1 MEKGQ
6 EALGQGDLMIRVP
19 RETADEEEEE
29 EEEEATN
36 PWQFMLFD
44 PRRVSRFR
52 SCLFVQNLHHLLFQQ
67 AQSGV
72 PCRGHRF
79 DKNSQLHLILC
90 NNSPLVSC

>member
-29 EEEEATN
+29 EEEATN

-52 SCLFVQNLHHLLFQQ
+52 SRLFVQNLHHLLFQQ
-67 AQSGV
+67 AESRV
-72 PCRGHRF
+72 PCWGPRF
-79 DKNSQLHLILC
+79 DKNSQLHLIF
-90 NNSPLVSC
+90 

>member
-29 EEEEATN
+29 EEATN

-44 PRRVSRFR
+44 PRRVSRFPGFLV
-52 SCLFVQNLHHLLFQQ
+52 CLFRISTTYFSSRLSQGSP
-67 AQSGV
+67 AGV
-72 PCRGHRF
+72 TGLTKTLSF
-79 DKNSQLHLILC
+79 I
-90 NNSPLVSC
+90 

>member
-19 RETADEEEEE
+19 RETADEE

-67 AQSGV
+67 AESGV
-72 PCRGHRF
+72 PCWGPRF
-79 DKNSQLHLILC
+79 DKNSPLHLIF
-90 NNSPLVSC
+90 

>member
-6 EALGQGDLMIRVP
+6 DALGQGDLMIRVP
-19 RETADEEEEE
+19 RETADEEEE

-67 AQSGV
+67 AESRV
-72 PCRGHRF
+72 PCRGPPF
-79 DKNSQLHLILC
+79 DKSSQLHLIF
-90 NNSPLVSC
+90 

>member
-19 RETADEEEEE
+19 RETADDEDEEE

-44 PRRVSRFR
+44 PRRVSR
-52 SCLFVQNLHHLLFQQ
+52 S
-67 AQSGV
+67 
-72 PCRGHRF
+72 
-79 DKNSQLHLILC
+79 
-90 NNSPLVSC
+90 

>member
-67 AQSGV
+67 VESRV
-72 PCRGHRF
+72 PCRGPRF
-79 DKNSQLHLILC
+79 DKKNLGFI
-90 NNSPLVSC
+90 

>member
-19 RETADEEEEE
+19 RETADEE

-52 SCLFVQNLHHLLFQQ
+52 SCLFVQNLYHLLFQQ
-67 AQSGV
+67 AESGV
-72 PCRGHRF
+72 PCWGPRF
-79 DKNSQLHLILC
+79 DKNSELHLIF
-90 NNSPLVSC
+90 

>member
-6 EALGQGDLMIRVP
+6 DALGQGDLMIRVP

-44 PRRVSRFR
+44 PRRVSRSR
-52 SCLFVQNLHHLLFQQ
+52 SCLFITNLHHLLFQQ
-67 AQSGV
+67 AESGV
-72 PCRGHRF
+72 PCWGPRF
-79 DKNSQLHLILC
+79 DKSSQLHLIF
-90 NNSPLVSC
+90 

>member
-29 EEEEATN
+29 EEEVTN

-52 SCLFVQNLHHLLFQQ
+52 SCLFVPNLHHLLFQQ
-67 AQSGV
+67 AESRV
-72 PCRGHRF
+72 PCRGPRF
-79 DKNSQLHLILC
+79 DKNSRLHLIL
-90 NNSPLVSC
+90 

>member
-52 SCLFVQNLHHLLFQQ
+52 SCLFVPNLHHLLFQQ
-67 AQSGV
+67 AESGV
-72 PCRGHRF
+72 PCRGARF
-79 DKNSQLHLILC
+79 DKNSQLHLIF
-90 NNSPLVSC
+90 

>member
-29 EEEEATN
+29 EEATN

-44 PRRVSRFR
+44 PRRVSRSR

-67 AQSGV
+67 AESGV
-72 PCRGHRF
+72 PCRDPRF
-79 DKNSQLHLILC
+79 DKSSQLHLIF
-90 NNSPLVSC
+90 

>member
-1 MEKGQ
+1 MGKRTMEKGQ

-19 RETADEEEEE
+19 RETADEEEE

-52 SCLFVQNLHHLLFQQ
+52 SCLFVQNLHHLLFSRMSQGSP
-67 AQSGV
+67 AGV
-72 PCRGHRF
+72 HGLTKALSF
-79 DKNSQLHLILC
+79 I
-90 NNSPLVSC
+90 

>member
-19 RETADEEEEE
+19 RETADEE

-67 AQSGV
+67 AESGL
-72 PCRGHRF
+72 PCRGPRF
-79 DKNSQLHLILC
+79 DEDSQLHLIF
-90 NNSPLVSC
+90 

>member
-29 EEEEATN
+29 EDEEEATN

-44 PRRVSRFR
+44 PRRVSRSPGFLVFC
-52 SCLFVQNLHHLLFQQ
+52 SEYPLLTFP
-67 AQSGV
+67 AGSV
-72 PCRGHRF
+72 RGP
-79 DKNSQLHLILC
+79 LPG
-90 NNSPLVSC
+90 SPV

>member
-19 RETADEEEEE
+19 RETADKEEEEK
-29 EEEEATN
+29 EEEATN

-52 SCLFVQNLHHLLFQQ
+52 SCLFVPNPHHLLFQQ
-67 AQSGV
+67 AESGV
-72 PCRGHRF
+72 PCRGPRF
-79 DKNSQLHLILC
+79 DKNSRLHLIL
-90 NNSPLVSC
+90 

>member
-29 EEEEATN
+29 EEEEEEATN

-44 PRRVSRFR
+44 PRRVSRSR

-67 AQSGV
+67 AESRV
-72 PCRGHRF
+72 PCRGPRF
-79 DKNSQLHLILC
+79 DKNSRIHLIF
-90 NNSPLVSC
+90 

>member
-19 RETADEEEEE
+19 RETADE

-52 SCLFVQNLHHLLFQQ
+52 SCLFVQNLYHLLLQQ
-67 AQSGV
+67 AESGV
-72 PCRGHRF
+72 PCRGARF
-79 DKNSQLHLILC
+79 DKNSQLHLIF
-90 NNSPLVSC
+90 

>member
-1 MEKGQ
+1 MGKRTMEKGQ

-29 EEEEATN
+29 EATN

-52 SCLFVQNLHHLLFQQ
+52 SCFLFRIATTYFYSRLSQGSP
-67 AQSGV
+67 AGV
-72 PCRGHRF
+72 HGLTKALSF
-79 DKNSQLHLILC
+79 I
-90 NNSPLVSC
+90 

>member
-29 EEEEATN
+29 EEEEEATN

-44 PRRVSRFR
+44 PRRVSRFPGF
-52 SCLFVQNLHHLLFQQ
+52 LFVCSESPPLTFP
-67 AQSGV
+67 AGSV
-72 PCRGHRF
+72 RGP
-79 DKNSQLHLILC
+79 LPG
-90 NNSPLVSC
+90 SPV

>member
-29 EEEEATN
+29 EATN

-44 PRRVSRFR
+44 PRRVSRFPGF
-52 SCLFVQNLHHLLFQQ
+52 LFFVPNIHHLLFQQ